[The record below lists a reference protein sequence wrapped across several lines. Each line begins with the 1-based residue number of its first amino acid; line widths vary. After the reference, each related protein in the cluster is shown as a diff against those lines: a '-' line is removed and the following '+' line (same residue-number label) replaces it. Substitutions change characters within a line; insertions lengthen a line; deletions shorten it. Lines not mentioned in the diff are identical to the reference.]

1 MISISS
7 NEAEQLFDNAK
18 SVVFFKVTPKY
29 PVEKVLVYVT
39 SPVQKV
45 VGEFDLLK
53 IDVNSVNTSWNK
65 YRSSSVIS
73 SRKEYLEY
81 FNSHKEAHALLASKV
96 YKYRKPKDLASF
108 NMNKGPSGFTYL
120 K

>member
-45 VGEFDLLK
+45 VGE
-53 IDVNSVNTSWNK
+53 
-65 YRSSSVIS
+65 SS
-73 SRKEYLEY
+73 
-81 FNSHKEAHALLASKV
+81 
-96 YKYRKPKDLASF
+96 
-108 NMNKGPSGFTYL
+108 
-120 K
+120 